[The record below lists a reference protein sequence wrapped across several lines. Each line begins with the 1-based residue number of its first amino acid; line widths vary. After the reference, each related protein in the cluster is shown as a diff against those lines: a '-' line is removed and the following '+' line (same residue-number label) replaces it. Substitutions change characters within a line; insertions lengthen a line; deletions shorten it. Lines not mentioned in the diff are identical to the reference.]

1 MTNQESKRKSFL
13 EATTRLESKR
23 KKLYKQEPERE
34 LYDAG
39 KIGYN
44 EYMEM
49 YKARKAEEREKY
61 KDNPLYQD
69 YDDGLITYDE
79 FVQLSR

>member
-1 MTNQESKRKSFL
+1 MMK
-13 EATTRLESKR
+13 
-23 KKLYKQEPERE
+23 
-34 LYDAG
+34 
-39 KIGYN
+39 
-44 EYMEM
+44 MEM

-79 FVQLSR
+79 FLQLSR